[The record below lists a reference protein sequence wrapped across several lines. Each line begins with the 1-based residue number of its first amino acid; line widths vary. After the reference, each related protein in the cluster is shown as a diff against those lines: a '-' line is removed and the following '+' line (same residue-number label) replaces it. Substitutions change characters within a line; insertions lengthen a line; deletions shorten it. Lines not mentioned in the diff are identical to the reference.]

1 MSDDPAPLPLIMPLG
16 DHGLLMRF
24 ATTLSEAANRRAVG
38 FVAKVEAAR
47 LPGVVEVVPNLASVL
62 IRYVPSIVEFERLA
76 GEVRLLVSAPEAE
89 PVDGRVHSVT
99 VEFAGEDL
107 DEVAAI
113 VGVSRSAFVAMHCA
127 QPLRVLATG
136 FAPGFVYLGFHA
148 EALRVPRRA
157 AVRSRVPA
165 GTVLF
170 AAGQTA
176 ITSTDIPTGWHVI
189 GRTAFRNFD
198 PSVAPPT
205 RLAAGDMVRFEV
217 AG

>member
-76 GEVRLLVSAPEAE
+76 GEVRLLVAGPEADA
-89 PVDGRVHSVT
+89 VDGRVHSVT

>member
-1 MSDDPAPLPLIMPLG
+1 MSDDTAPLPLIIPLG
-16 DHGLLMRF
+16 DHGLLVRF

-38 FVAKVEAAR
+38 FAANVEAAH

-62 IRYVPSIVEFERLA
+62 IRYTPSMVEFDRLA
-76 GEVRLLVSAPEAE
+76 GEVRLLVSAPEADA
-89 PVDGRVHSVT
+89 VDGRVHT
-99 VEFAGEDL
+99 VAVDFSGDDL
-107 DEVAAI
+107 DEVAAL
-113 VGVSRSAFVAMHCA
+113 VGVSQSEFVALHCA
-127 QPLRVLATG
+127 EPLRVLATG

-148 EALRVPRRA
+148 ASLRVPRRA
-157 AVRSRVPA
+157 AVRSRVAA

-189 GRTAFRNFD
+189 GRTEFRNFD
-198 PSVAPPT
+198 PAVEPPT
-205 RLAAGDMVRFEV
+205 QLAAGDMVRFEV

>member
-1 MSDDPAPLPLIMPLG
+1 MSDQTAPLPLIMPLG
-16 DHGLLMRF
+16 DRGLLVRF
-24 ATTLSEAANRRAVG
+24 GTTLSEAANRHAVG
-38 FVAKVEAAR
+38 FAAKAEAAS
-47 LPGVVEVVPNLASVL
+47 LSGVVDVVPNLASVL

-76 GEVRLLVSAPEAE
+76 GEVRLLVSASE
-89 PVDGRVHSVT
+89 VDTIDGRVHAVA

-127 QPLRVLATG
+127 EPLRVLATG
-136 FAPGFVYLGFHA
+136 FAPGFVYLGFHP

-157 AVRSRVPA
+157 AVRSQVPA

-189 GRTAFRNFD
+189 GRTEFRNFD
-198 PSVAPPT
+198 PTVEPPT

-217 AG
+217 AR